1 MLKPKILCLSSL
13 WQTFIHQQV
22 VEIINSN
29 KVDIFT
35 NFHINLYSYLQNSI
49 YRTKIR
55 DEIFSKHIPND
66 LYNLTFYP
74 GFTKNILSQY
84 HADLISIQL
93 SKFVKS
99 NNFDLIHAHTVYPS
113 GYVAYKLSRKYKIP
127 FIVTT
132 HGMDFYQ
139 CSPNVS
145 ENTRGKQYN
154 SIILNKINKVLLY
167 AEQIIAVSERFR
179 KDILEYNSKAKVISI
194 ENGYYKELFKTG
206 SKTKARKELGLSE
219 NDKIL
224 LSVGY
229 FVKKKGHKYLI
240 EAMDKIIQSFPNAK
254 LYLVGGGM
262 LKSEYIKLIKS
273 YMLDDYVFLIDNV
286 SQHKLARWYQAA
298 DVFVFPSLDEPFGV
312 ALIEAMACGI
322 PTIATKTQGPSQ
334 IIHHNEDGILIP
346 IKDTKSIEENVCDL
360 FSNPSKL
367 NEIGQKASKNILS
380 TYGYKEKE
388 IIELYLEILK

>member
-1 MLKPKILCLSSL
+1 MLKPKILCLSPL

-35 NFHINLYSYLQNSI
+35 NFHINLYAYLRNLI
-49 YRTKIR
+49 FRNEIR
-55 DEIFSKHIPND
+55 NAKFSKHIPD
-66 LYNLTFYP
+66 ELYNVTLYP
-74 GFTKNILSQY
+74 GLPKNILFEY
-84 HADLISIQL
+84 YADLITIQL
-93 SKFVKS
+93 STFAKN
-99 NNFDLIHAHTVYPS
+99 NNFDLIHAHALYPS
-113 GYVAYKLSRKYKIP
+113 GYVAYKLSKKYKIP

-139 CSPNVS
+139 CLPNVS
-145 ENTRGKQYN
+145 ENTRGKQYS
-154 SIILNKINKVLLY
+154 SIILKKINKVLLN
-167 AEQIIAVSERFR
+167 AEQIITVSKKFK
-179 KDILEYNSKAKVISI
+179 KDVLDYNPNAKVITI

-206 SKTKARKELGLSE
+206 SKTKARQKLGLSK

-240 EAMDKIIQSFPNAK
+240 EAMIKIIQNFPNTK
-254 LYLVGGGM
+254 LYLVGCGM
-262 LKSEYIKLIKS
+262 LKNEYLKMIKS
-273 YMLDDYVFLIDNV
+273 FKLEDHIFLVDNV
-286 SQHKLARWYQAA
+286 SQQKLTSWYQAA
-298 DVFVFPSLDEPFGV
+298 DIFVFPSLDEPFGV

-346 IKDTKSIEENVCDL
+346 IKDTKAIVDNVCGL
-360 FSNPSKL
+360 FNNPTKL
-367 NEIGQKASKNILS
+367 NEIGQIASKNILP

-388 IIELYLEILK
+388 IINLYFEILR